1 VARRGKDSTG
11 DCSLTVTAPTQS
23 YTMGTSENA
32 RLRVKSGIC
41 AAVVVASNVAGNFF
55 LKSGMPSE
63 LATPLA
69 YITVLFRPMV
79 ALGVLLLIL
88 WMTSRMT
95 LLSWADLSYVLPL
108 TSVGYV
114 LVALAGR
121 LLLHEQI
128 SARRWTGI
136 MLIMTGVALVSG
148 GTAPQTAAHGARA
161 ASESDR

>member
-1 VARRGKDSTG
+1 MR
-11 DCSLTVTAPTQS
+11 
-23 YTMGTSENA
+23 TSENA
-32 RLRVKSGIC
+32 RLRVKSAIC

-55 LKSGMPSE
+55 LKSGMPEQLS
-63 LATPLA
+63 TPLA

-88 WMTSRMT
+88 WLVSRMA

-114 LVALAGR
+114 LVALAGE

-148 GTAPQTAAHGARA
+148 GTAPQTASPSERKRS
-161 ASESDR
+161 ASEPGR